1 MTELTL
7 TAGVARANITPPAGT
22 RFLGYILRIEPSTGI
37 DTELFATALVLAD
50 ERAKVAI
57 IDVDLATFS
66 VGRSDEIRRKVAEA
80 IGTPV
85 DHVLLA
91 YSHTHNGPSVEG
103 GRFAQLTEAET
114 HYVAN
119 LANYIVGAAKLAD
132 ANRRPARVAG
142 GSGTAPIAINRIET
156 TADGTIILGQNP
168 QGRTDHEVKVVR
180 IDALDGGPIAA
191 IVNYAAHPVVLG
203 PDPMLISA
211 DYPGVVR
218 EVVERATGA
227 TCLYLM
233 GAAGD
238 QMPVDAWTEDTAT
251 VRKVGNILGHEAV
264 SVYFGIET
272 RRTEITKRLVISLAE
287 VLAYDVHEVPGT
299 THTFLGAAERRIG
312 LPFMALPSLAEAER
326 IHREESEKLA
336 AAHARGDSR
345 MAYIGEIE
353 VRWATRLVEAVK
365 SGKVPALEMG
375 VVQAIRIDD
384 VAILTAPGECFAG
397 IGLEAKAR
405 SPLKQT
411 LFASYANGALGYIRT
426 PDAYPKP
433 GVRAVTPDA
442 IAHKWTFTTPFAPEA
457 AGLVVDTGLELL
469 EGLA

>member
-1 MTELTL
+1 MNNLTL
-7 TAGVARANITPPAGT
+7 TAGVGRANITPPVGN
-22 RFLGYILRIEPSTGI
+22 RFLGYILRIEPATGV

-57 IDVDLATFS
+57 LDVDLATFT
-66 VGRSDEIRRKVAEA
+66 VPRSDEIRSKVAEA
-80 IGTPV
+80 IGTTM

-114 HYVAN
+114 HYVDN
-119 LANYIVGAAKLAD
+119 LAAYIVGAAKLAD
-132 ANRRPARVAG
+132 ANRRPARVAA

-156 TADGTIILGQNP
+156 MANGTIILGQNP
-168 QGRTDHEVKVVR
+168 EGRTDHEVKVVR
-180 IDALDGGPIAA
+180 IDALDGKPIAA

-203 PDPMLISA
+203 PDPMLVSA

-251 VRKVGNILGHEAV
+251 VRKVGNILGHEAA

-272 RRTEITKRLVISLAE
+272 RRTETTKRLVISLAE
-287 VLAYDVHEVPGT
+287 VLAYDVHEVPGS
-299 THTFLGAAERRIG
+299 THSFLGAAERRIG
-312 LPFMALPSLAEAER
+312 LPFMALPTLADAER
-326 IHREESEKLA
+326 VLREKSEELA
-336 AAHARGDSR
+336 AARARDDAR
-345 MAYIGEIE
+345 MVYIGEIE
-353 VRWATRLVEAVK
+353 VTWATRVLDAIK
-365 SGKVPALEMG
+365 SGKVPQPVMG

-442 IAHKWTFTTPFAPEA
+442 IAHKWTFATPFAPEV